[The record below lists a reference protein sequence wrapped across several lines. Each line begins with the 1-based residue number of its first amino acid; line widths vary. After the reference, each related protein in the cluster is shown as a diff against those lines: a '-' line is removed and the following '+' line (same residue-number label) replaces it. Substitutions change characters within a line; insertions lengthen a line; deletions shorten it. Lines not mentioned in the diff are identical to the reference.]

1 MVSHVLGSRAL
12 ILTYPVTGEWEFLF
26 GTLQSYHTQA
36 GCARFGLHPD
46 FPRNARLKCRV
57 DAASRTQSQTG
68 KCVSN
73 LRYGS
78 ARRNYMY
85 RLTIQTYDQ
94 MGSLEREM
102 KLRAW
107 WLVYT
112 ADRSSACIE
121 DHQPLLIEDMCDT
134 VDLPAQMLVA

>member
-1 MVSHVLGSRAL
+1 
-12 ILTYPVTGEWEFLF
+12 
-26 GTLQSYHTQA
+26 
-36 GCARFGLHPD
+36 
-46 FPRNARLKCRV
+46 
-57 DAASRTQSQTG
+57 
-68 KCVSN
+68 
-73 LRYGS
+73 
-78 ARRNYMY
+78 
-85 RLTIQTYDQ
+85 

-134 VDLPAQMLVA
+134 VDLPAQMLVDSGIMFVVLIVKQR